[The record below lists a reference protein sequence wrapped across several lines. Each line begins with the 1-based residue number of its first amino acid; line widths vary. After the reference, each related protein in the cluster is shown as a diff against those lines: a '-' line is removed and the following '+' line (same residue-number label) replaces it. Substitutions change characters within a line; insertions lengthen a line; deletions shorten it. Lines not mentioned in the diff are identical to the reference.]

1 VETGRVVNRRY
12 LLQRLLKQGQY
23 SAVYVG
29 TDQVLQR
36 PVTVKVVPAP
46 YIQDYRAAIKL
57 TAQFSQSNIIGLYD
71 LVIETDV
78 LYVVQE
84 YVEGDDFAT
93 LLQKALSVFE
103 VIELG
108 SQMCQSLMYASASAY
123 RVSHGDLTPNA
134 VIRDRSGLARVNN
147 FALPSD
153 HIYFQKWGIMG
164 GDDVAVSDTDLPF
177 GTLSEGRQ
185 GDDTRAIG
193 LLLYQLL
200 ASRAP
205 GAGTVEP
212 RPDGRLSFQR
222 NIPPELCETVARA
235 VVRRH
240 PRAISTPEELFAE
253 LKTLSDT
260 LMLEASALAST
271 PGTSGYMHDE
281 TIAARPPAPTVGP
294 KLATALPMRDIDAP
308 GGVSPYQSGQSLK
321 LPVAEPAPSAPT
333 VADASLKLA
342 AARRA
347 AYPEPK
353 PLNQGR
359 SSLIMIL
366 LICLIAFAALFVI
379 GYFIGQLL
387 IK

>member
-1 VETGRVVNRRY
+1 MDTGRVVNRRY
-12 LLQRLLKQGQY
+12 LLQRLLRQGQF

-36 PVTVKVVPAP
+36 PVAVKVVPAP

-57 TAQFSQSNIIGLYD
+57 TAQFSHPNIIGLYD
-71 LVIETDV
+71 LVVETDV

-103 VIELG
+103 VVDLG
-108 SQMCQSLMYASASAY
+108 SQMCQALVYAGNSPH
-123 RVSHGDLTPNA
+123 RVTHGDLTPGA
-134 VIRDRSGLARVNN
+134 VIRDRSGLVRVNN

-153 HIYFQKWGIMG
+153 QPYFQKWCVMG
-164 GDDVAVSDTDLPF
+164 GEGLAVSDTELPSGAF
-177 GTLSEGRQ
+177 SEGRQ
-185 GDDTRAIG
+185 VDETRAAG

-200 ASRAP
+200 TSRTP
-205 GAGTVEP
+205 GASSVEP

-222 NIPPELCETVARA
+222 HVPAELCETVARA

-240 PRAISTPEELFAE
+240 PHAIHTPEDLLAE
-253 LKTLSDT
+253 LKTLSDA
-260 LMLEASALAST
+260 LEATVLAST
-271 PGTSGYMHDE
+271 PATSGLAYDE
-281 TIAARPPAPTVGP
+281 TIAARPSAQAGGVR
-294 KLATALPMRDIDAP
+294 LATVLPRRDVDAP
-308 GGVSPYQSGQSLK
+308 GSASPYSPGQSLK
-321 LPVAEPAPSAPT
+321 LSVAEPAPFAPT
-333 VADASLKLA
+333 VADPALKFD

-353 PLNQGR
+353 PLDRGR
-359 SSLIMIL
+359 SLLIMIL
-366 LICLIAFAALFVI
+366 LMGLVAFAALFII

>member
-36 PVTVKVVPAP
+36 PVTVKVVPSP

-103 VIELG
+103 VVDLG
-108 SQMCQSLMYASASAY
+108 SQICQSLMYASASAY
-123 RVSHGDLTPNA
+123 RVAHGDLTPNA
-134 VIRDRSGLARVNN
+134 VTRDRRGLARVNN

-153 HIYFQKWGIMG
+153 HIYFQKWCIMG

-185 GDDTRAIG
+185 ADDTRAVG

-200 ASRAP
+200 ASRAQ
-205 GAGTVEP
+205 GAGNIEP
-212 RPDGRLSFQR
+212 RSDGCLSFHR

-240 PRAISTPEELFAE
+240 PRAISTPEELFVE
-253 LKTLSDT
+253 LNTLSDT
-260 LMLEASALAST
+260 LEASALAST
-271 PGTSGYMHDE
+271 PVTSGYMHDE
-281 TIAARPPAPTVGP
+281 TIAARPPAPAVGA
-294 KLATALPMRDIDAP
+294 KLATAVPMRDIDAP
-308 GGVSPYQSGQSLK
+308 GGISPYQSGQSLK
-321 LPVAEPAPSAPT
+321 LPVAEPAPSAQT

-342 AARRA
+342 TARRA

>member
-1 VETGRVVNRRY
+1 METGRVVNRRY

-23 SAVYVG
+23 STVYSG

-46 YIQDYRAAIKL
+46 YIADYRAAIKL
-57 TAQFSQSNIIGLYD
+57 TSQFSHPNIIGLYD

-84 YVEGDDFAT
+84 CVEGDDFAA
-93 LLQKALSVFE
+93 LLQKSFSLFE
-103 VIELG
+103 VIDLG
-108 SQMCQSLMYASASAY
+108 SQICQSLIYASNTAY
-123 RVSHGDLTPNA
+123 RVAHGDLIPSA
-134 VIRDRSGLARVNN
+134 VIRDRSGLVRVNN

-153 HIYFQKWGIMG
+153 QSYFDKWCIMG
-164 GDDVAVSDTDLPF
+164 GDGVVVSDTDVPF

-185 GDDTRAIG
+185 ADDTRAAG

-200 ASRAP
+200 ASRTP
-205 GAGTVEP
+205 GTSGVEP
-212 RPDGRLSFQR
+212 RSDGRLSFQR
-222 NIPPELCETVARA
+222 NVPPELCETVARA

-240 PRAISTPEELFAE
+240 PHAISTPDELFAE
-253 LKTLSDT
+253 LKNLSNV
-260 LMLEASALAST
+260 LEASALAAT
-271 PGTSGYMHDE
+271 PVTSGYMYDE
-281 TIAARPPAPTVGP
+281 AMAARPPAAGA
-294 KLATALPMRDIDAP
+294 KLATALPMRDVDAY
-308 GGVSPYQSGQSLK
+308 GGISPYQSGQSLN
-321 LPVAEPAPSAPT
+321 LPVAEPAASAPT
-333 VADASLKLA
+333 IADASFKLA

-347 AYPEPK
+347 AYPEAR

-366 LICLIAFAALFVI
+366 LICLVAFAALFIV
-379 GYFIGQLL
+379 GYFIGQVV

>member
-1 VETGRVVNRRY
+1 METGRVINRRY
-12 LLQRLLKQGQY
+12 LLQRLLKQGQR
-23 SAVYVG
+23 STVYVG

-36 PVTVKVVPAP
+36 PVAVKVVPAP

-57 TAQFSQSNIIGLYD
+57 TAQFSHPNIIGLYD

-84 YVEGDDFAT
+84 YVEGDDFAA
-93 LLQKALSVFE
+93 LLQKSLSALE
-103 VIELG
+103 VVDLG
-108 SQMCQSLMYASASAY
+108 SQICQALMYASKSAQ
-123 RVSHGDLTPNA
+123 RVAHGDLTPGA
-134 VIRDRSGLARVNN
+134 VIRDRGGLARVND

-153 HIYFQKWGIMG
+153 QSYFQNWSVMG
-164 GDDVAVSDTDLPF
+164 GEGVAVSDMDLPA

-185 GDDTRAIG
+185 ADDTRATG

-200 ASRAP
+200 TSRAP
-205 GAGTVEP
+205 GTTSVAA

-222 NIPPELCETVARA
+222 NTPPELCEVVARA

-240 PRAISTPEELFAE
+240 PRAIHTPDELFAE

-260 LMLEASALAST
+260 LEASALAAA
-271 PGTSGYMHDE
+271 PVTSGYLYDE
-281 TIAARPPAPTVGP
+281 AGAARPPAQVGGA

-321 LPVAEPAPSAPT
+321 LPIAEAAPSAPT
-333 VADASLKLA
+333 IADASLKLA

-359 SSLIMIL
+359 SLLIMIL
-366 LICLIAFAALFVI
+366 LIGLIAFAALFVI
-379 GYFIGQLL
+379 GYFAGQLL

>member
-23 SAVYVG
+23 STVYVG

-57 TAQFSQSNIIGLYD
+57 TAQFSQPNIIGLYD
-71 LVIETDV
+71 LVVETDV
-78 LYVVQE
+78 LFVVQE
-84 YVEGDDFAT
+84 YVEGDGFAA
-93 LLQKALSVFE
+93 LLQKSLSIFE
-103 VIELG
+103 VVDLG
-108 SQMCQSLMYASASAY
+108 SQVCQSLMYASNAAH
-123 RVSHGDLTPNA
+123 RVAHGDLTPAA
-134 VIRDRSGLARVNN
+134 VMRDHSGLARINN

-153 HIYFQKWGIMG
+153 QSYFQKWCVMG
-164 GDDVAVSDTDLPF
+164 GDGVSVSDTDLPF

-185 GDDTRAIG
+185 ADDTRAVG

-200 ASRAP
+200 TGRAP
-205 GAGTVEP
+205 GASSVEP

-222 NIPPELCETVARA
+222 NVPPELCETVARA

-240 PRAISTPEELFAE
+240 PHAISTPEELFAE
-253 LKTLSDT
+253 LKTLSDA
-260 LMLEASALAST
+260 LEASVLAST
-271 PGTSGYMHDE
+271 TMTSGYMHDE
-281 TIAARPPAPTVGP
+281 TIAARPPAPAVGA

-308 GGVSPYQSGQSLK
+308 GGVSPYQSGQSF
-321 LPVAEPAPSAPT
+321 EPAPSAPT
-333 VADASLKLA
+333 IADASLKLA

-366 LICLIAFAALFVI
+366 LIGLVAFAALFVV

-387 IK
+387 IH

>member
-1 VETGRVVNRRY
+1 METGRVVNRRY

-23 SAVYVG
+23 SAVYIG

-36 PVTVKVVPAP
+36 PVTVKVVLAP
-46 YIQDYRAAIKL
+46 YISDYRAAIKL

-71 LVIETDV
+71 LVIETDA

-93 LLQKALSVFE
+93 LLQKSLSVFE
-103 VIELG
+103 VVDLG
-108 SQMCQSLMYASASAY
+108 SQMCQSVMYASASAY
-123 RVSHGDLTPNA
+123 RVAHGDLTPTA

-153 HIYFQKWGIMG
+153 HSYFQKWSIMG
-164 GDDVAVSDTDLPF
+164 GDDVAISDTDLPF

-185 GDDTRAIG
+185 ADDTRAIG

-205 GAGTVEP
+205 GAGIVEP

-253 LKTLSDT
+253 LKILSDT
-260 LMLEASALAST
+260 LEASALAST
-271 PGTSGYMHDE
+271 PVTSGYRHDE
-281 TIAARPPAPTVGP
+281 TSAGRPPAPAVGV

-321 LPVAEPAPSAPT
+321 LPVAEPAPSAQT

-347 AYPEPK
+347 AYPEPRL
-353 PLNQGR
+353 LNQGR

>member
-1 VETGRVVNRRY
+1 METGRVVNRRY

-23 SAVYVG
+23 SAVYAG

-46 YIQDYRAAIKL
+46 YLQDYRAAIKL
-57 TAQFSQSNIIGLYD
+57 TAQFSQPNIIGLYD
-71 LVIETDV
+71 LVVETDV

-84 YVEGDDFAT
+84 YVEGDDFAA
-93 LLQKALSVFE
+93 LLQKSLSIFE
-103 VIELG
+103 VVDLG
-108 SQMCQSLMYASASAY
+108 SQICQSLIYASNAVN
-123 RVSHGDLTPNA
+123 RVAHGDLTPGT

-153 HIYFQKWGIMG
+153 QSYFQKWSIMG
-164 GDDVAVSDTDLPF
+164 GDGVVVSDTDLPF
-177 GTLSEGRQ
+177 GTLSEERQ
-185 GDDTRAIG
+185 ADDTRAVG

-205 GAGTVEP
+205 GTSSVEP
-212 RPDGRLSFQR
+212 RPDGRLNFQR
-222 NIPPELCETVARA
+222 NVPPELCEMVARA

-240 PRAISTPEELFAE
+240 PHAISTPEELCAE
-253 LKTLSDT
+253 LKTLSDA
-260 LMLEASALAST
+260 LEASALAST
-271 PGTSGYMHDE
+271 PVTSGYMYDE
-281 TIAARPPAPTVGP
+281 TIAARPPAPVASA
-294 KLATALPMRDIDAP
+294 KLATALPMRDIDAH

-321 LPVAEPAPSAPT
+321 LPVAELAPSAQT

-366 LICLIAFAALFVI
+366 LICLVAFAALFVV